1 MITKF
6 EVGKRYRFTGKEG
19 GIDWA
24 NTHAKVLEGKPHLCV
39 KAGDSSHP
47 HYALFDGMQPQLT
60 RYQAVMWDWT
70 CGFKYWEEVSQFQ
83 RGDKV
88 VVWDKEEGLEF
99 TCDFIAYIEGAYMP
113 YIVTT
118 NIKSEPFQI
127 SEYRYCKLEDS
138 KLKELTAVLVKAQS
152 DYDSARK
159 ALQEASEKYDA
170 YKKEH

>member
-1 MITKF
+1 MIKRF
-6 EVGKRYRFTGKEG
+6 EVGKRYRYTGAIQFSTWTKHM
-19 GIDWA
+19 DCV
-24 NTHAKVLEGKPHLCV
+24 TDGKPRLCV
-39 KAGDSSHP
+39 KAGDSLHP

-60 RYQAVMWDWT
+60 RYQNVMWDWT

-99 TCDFIAYIEGAYMP
+99 TCDFITCIEGARLP

-118 NIKSEPFQI
+118 NIKKEPFEI
-127 SEYRYCKLEDS
+127 SEYLYCKPEDS

-152 DYDSARK
+152 EYDSARK

>member
-1 MITKF
+1 MIKRF
-6 EVGKRYRFTGKEG
+6 EVGKRYRYTH
-19 GIDWA
+19 
-24 NTHAKVLEGKPHLCV
+24 NTRFNTWNLAMDCVTDGKPRLCV
-39 KAGDSSHP
+39 KAGGDERKA
-47 HYALFDGMQPQLT
+47 YALFERMKEELSQRQDC
-60 RYQAVMWDWT
+60 MWDWFD
-70 CGFKYWEEVSQFQ
+70 GFEFWEEVSQFQ